1 MAELKSKYELR
12 SPEVQEVMNK
22 PPHFF
27 ISWGNLLITLS
38 ILLAMLLINKIQIKN
53 YDRFLATI
61 SSNQLIVNENCLVIK
76 LNMDDPKIGYDHG
89 LETQITFLGDKS
101 VDLGSILGTID
112 SSWCQDQH
120 TYISLKSTLYQTKKL
135 RLDNSRVIEPVAGMN
150 VGLKITTSKEN
161 IIESMIRK
169 LIKR

>member
-27 ISWGNLLITLS
+27 ISWGNLLIILS
-38 ILLAMLLINKIQIKN
+38 IILAILLINKIQVKN

-61 SSNQLIVNENCLVIK
+61 ISNHLIANQNCLVIK
-76 LNMDDPKIGYDHG
+76 LNMDPKKEYGHG
-89 LETQITFLGDKS
+89 LETQITFLGDNS

-112 SSWCQDQH
+112 SSWYQDQH
-120 TYISLKSTLYQTKKL
+120 TYISWKSTFYQTKKL
-135 RLDNSRVIEPVAGMN
+135 RLDNNQVIKPVTGMN
-150 VGLKITTSKEN
+150 VGLRVTTSKEN

-169 LIKR
+169 LIRK